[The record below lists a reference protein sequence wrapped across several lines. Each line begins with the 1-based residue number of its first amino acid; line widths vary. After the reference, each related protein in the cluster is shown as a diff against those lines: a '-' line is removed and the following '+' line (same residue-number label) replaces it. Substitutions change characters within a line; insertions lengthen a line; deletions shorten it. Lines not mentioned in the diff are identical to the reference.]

1 MPHRAHFNSYF
12 DYHVYIVKVYVLST
26 RYYFYN
32 IYNEIETIKIY
43 LRNVNITAVY
53 LPMILYICMYIFS
66 IDCVQL
72 KSFKMHD
79 FKVFGASQEVSGEI
93 LFF

>member
-1 MPHRAHFNSYF
+1 MLN
-12 DYHVYIVKVYVLST
+12 T

-53 LPMILYICMYIFS
+53 LPMVLYICMYIFS
-66 IDCVQL
+66 IDCV
-72 KSFKMHD
+72 
-79 FKVFGASQEVSGEI
+79 
-93 LFF
+93 